1 MIKFTWAGIH
11 LDPRGLS
18 SVSYLM
24 IHTGVA
30 VMSVMVMTT
39 LLMSLVM
46 LLAWDINPLLVGLF
60 LLVYLPMEGAFLS
73 ATLVKIPSGGGY

>member
-1 MIKFTWAGIH
+1 MIKFTLAGIH
-11 LDPRGLS
+11 LDPRLS
-18 SVSYLM
+18 SDTVSYVM

-73 ATLVKIPSGGGY
+73 ATLVKIPSGGG